1 MSNLSIDI
9 NLLKLDKAAVMEIK
23 DKNGVAQ
30 KCVVLPVEGNDLYA
44 SVNQTTGKPG
54 VYLSLAAWEN
64 REKGKYGDTHYVKQS
79 HSKAWRE
86 AHPDTKT
93 PIIGNGKVIQPVGLD
108 QLRAEQAEVV
118 TKSGGDPF
126 NDLPF

>member
-23 DKNGVAQ
+23 NRNGENV
-30 KCVVLPVEGNDLYA
+30 KCVVLPIDDNDLYA
-44 SVNQTTGKPG
+44 SVNQTTGQPS

-64 REKGKYGDTHYVKQS
+64 REKSKYGDTHYIKQS
-79 HSKAWRE
+79 HSKSWRE

-93 PIIGNGKVIQPVGLD
+93 PIIGNAKVIQPVGLD
-108 QLRAEQAEVV
+108 QVKANQAEVI
-118 TKSGGDPF
+118 TQGGGDPF